1 MPYRVLIVDD
11 QLIPRQLFEN
21 TVAASE
27 RYTLAAA
34 LNSAA
39 MADAWCAGG
48 LVDLILMDVVMD
60 NGPTGLEA
68 ARRIKGSYPQ
78 VKIIMVTSL
87 PDALFLER
95 ARRLGVDSF
104 WYKELQSAP
113 LLEVMD
119 RTMAGER
126 VWPEHPPRKQ
136 LGLADSSEFTEREM
150 DVLRLLAKGLTDR
163 EICEQLHL
171 RFNTVRY
178 HVDNL
183 MLKTGQSSRTGL
195 AVLAVMSGVIFPG
208 IDTELP

>member
-1 MPYRVLIVDD
+1 MSYRVLIVDD

-21 TVAASE
+21 TVAASG
-27 RYTLAAA
+27 RYVLAAA
-34 LNSAA
+34 LDSAV
-39 MADAWCAGG
+39 MADAWCAGCQ
-48 LVDLILMDVVMD
+48 VDLIIMDVVMD
-60 NGPTGLEA
+60 DGPTGLEA
-68 ARRIKGSYPQ
+68 AGRIKASYPK
-78 VKIIMVTSL
+78 VKIIVVTSL

-95 ARRLGVDSF
+95 ARQLGVDSY

-126 VWPEHPPRKQ
+126 VWPDHPPRKK
-136 LGLADSSEFTEREM
+136 LGLADSSEFTDREM
-150 DVLRLLAKGLTDR
+150 DVLRLLAKGQTDK

-171 RFNTVRY
+171 SFNTVRY

-183 MLKTGQSSRTGL
+183 MAKTGQSSRTGL

-208 IDTELP
+208 YE

>member
-21 TVAASE
+21 TVTGSD
-27 RYTLAAA
+27 RYVLAAA
-34 LNSAA
+34 LDSAV

-48 LVDLILMDVVMD
+48 LVDLIIMDVVMD

-68 ARRIKGSYPQ
+68 AGRIKASYPQ
-78 VKIIMVTSL
+78 VKIIVVTSL

-95 ARRLGVDSF
+95 ARQLGVDSY

-119 RTMAGER
+119 RTMAGEQ
-126 VWPEHPPRKQ
+126 VWPDHPPRKK
-136 LGLADSSEFTEREM
+136 LGLADSSEF
-150 DVLRLLAKGLTDR
+150 TDR

-171 RFNTVRY
+171 SFNTVRY

-183 MLKTGQSSRTGL
+183 MAKTGQSSRTGL
-195 AVLAVMSGVIFPG
+195 AVAAVLSGVIFPG
-208 IDTELP
+208 FE

>member
-21 TVAASE
+21 TVTGSD
-27 RYTLAAA
+27 RYVLAAA
-34 LNSAA
+34 LDSAV

-48 LVDLILMDVVMD
+48 LVDLIIMDVVMD

-68 ARRIKGSYPQ
+68 AGRIKASYPQ
-78 VKIIMVTSL
+78 VKIIVVTSL

-95 ARRLGVDSF
+95 ARQLGVDSY

-119 RTMAGER
+119 RTMAGEQ
-126 VWPEHPPRKQ
+126 VWPDHPPRKK
-136 LGLADSSEFTEREM
+136 LGLADSSEFTDREM

-171 RFNTVRY
+171 SFNTVRY

-183 MLKTGQSSRTGL
+183 MAKTGQSSRTGL
-195 AVLAVMSGVIFPG
+195 AVAAVLSGVIFPG
-208 IDTELP
+208 FE

>member
-21 TVAASE
+21 TVAASS
-27 RYTLAAA
+27 RYTLTAA
-34 LNSAA
+34 LDSAA
-39 MADAWCAGG
+39 VADAWCARG

-60 NGPTGLEA
+60 DGPTGLEA
-68 ARRIKGSYPQ
+68 AGRIKTSYPH
-78 VKIIMVTSL
+78 VKIIVVTSL
-87 PDALFLER
+87 PDALFLQR
-95 ARRLGVDSF
+95 ARSLGVDSF

-126 VWPEHPPRKQ
+126 VWPNHPPRKQ
-136 LGLADSSEFTEREM
+136 IGTADSSDFTDREM
-150 DVLRLLAKGLTDR
+150 DVLRLVAKGLSDK

-171 RFNTVRY
+171 SFNTVRY

-183 MLKTGQSSRTGL
+183 MAKTGQTSRTGL
-195 AVLAVMSGVIFPG
+195 AVMAVMSGVIFPG
-208 IDTELP
+208 I